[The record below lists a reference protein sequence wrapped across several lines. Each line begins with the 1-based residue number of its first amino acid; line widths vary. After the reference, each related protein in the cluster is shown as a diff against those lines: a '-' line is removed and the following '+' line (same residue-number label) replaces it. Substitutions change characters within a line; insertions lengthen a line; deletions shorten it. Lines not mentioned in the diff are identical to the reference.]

1 MESPNATM
9 SDHKPTRSS
18 CELILMRHAPAD
30 TRGRLCGRTDVDAI
44 LPAPATLAGIAA
56 SLGPVDR
63 LVVSPARRCVQTA
76 RGLFP
81 QLEQQ
86 LDPQLWE
93 QDFGAWEGRAL
104 SELPD
109 LGPLSPDELAR
120 HAPPGGE
127 SFAVV
132 CARIAPAL
140 RALPAGRSLV
150 VAHAGTVRA
159 ALALALGA
167 VPPALAFE
175 VAPLSATSVRLFAGG
190 ASVSFVNRTVG

>member
-1 MESPNATM
+1 M
-9 SDHKPTRSS
+9 R
-18 CELILMRHAPAD
+18 LWLVRHAAPQVPAGTCYGALD
-30 TRGRLCGRTDVDAI
+30 VAADEAATQQAALALAQALPVGVALHSSPLQRCARLAAALCALRADLSFTTD
-44 LPAPATLAGIAA
+44 
-56 SLGPVDR
+56 SR
-63 LVVSPARRCVQTA
+63 LR
-76 RGLFP
+76 
-81 QLEQQ
+81 EM
-86 LDPQLWE
+86 
-93 QDFGAWEGRAL
+93 DFGAWEGRAL